1 MRRRYACQDQLWS
14 LLGKIDQFYQIFPE
28 QFKHPQLG
36 VKLDRHVLA
45 AIWMAHGCARHGWS
59 NCALTLRSPGDFRRA
74 HHRGGLDIGFGR
86 LDLDGGEDW
95 SKALA

>member
-45 AIWMAHGCARHGWS
+45 AIWMAHGCARHD
-59 NCALTLRSPGDFRRA
+59 LL
-74 HHRGGLDIGFGR
+74 GGAR
-86 LDLDGGEDW
+86 
-95 SKALA
+95 